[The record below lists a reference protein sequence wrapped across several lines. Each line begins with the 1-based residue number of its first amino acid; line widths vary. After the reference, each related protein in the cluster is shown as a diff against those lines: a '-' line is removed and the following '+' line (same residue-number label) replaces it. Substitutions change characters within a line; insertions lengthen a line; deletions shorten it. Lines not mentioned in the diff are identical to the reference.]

1 MSAGV
6 GPDAPLHLAFASVR
20 DGERPVGGG
29 VLVAE
34 RLVLTCAHVVNSALG
49 RGRYT
54 QDTPGRNDTV
64 PLRLPHVAAG
74 TDLAARVVREMW
86 VPPRARAAGR
96 DPVEPGQVPYHG
108 DLAVLE
114 LTAAPPEGAEP
125 APFLQHGY
133 AGETIA
139 LWASGNPL
147 PSVRAVP
154 RVSAPPWIALD
165 VLGGAQVTE
174 GFSGGPL
181 WDRDRQAVV
190 GLVAAVHRA
199 PGAAAPGAAV
209 PGAAAHGATARG
221 VAAPGPAAP
230 RPAAFGAAA
239 PGVQPATM
247 YAISV
252 PAIEAELPTLPPSAV
267 PTARRGV
274 QQLLTALERVLMGRA
289 AVLACEERLAARL
302 GRPSAGP
309 AADLERLVGL
319 AVGVRRGVPELL
331 DLVREYDPA
340 ALADPYDLHA
350 RPGRY
355 GAREERP
362 REDWERLRRAART
375 VRPGEYLT
383 TRQRRDLAGLL
394 AHCTRTDPR
403 TLLERV
409 LPHAPE
415 LPAVAGLA
423 DAVDALEGFGSTT
436 GGGGGAPVPP
446 LLQGVVRISIEER
459 AAGEAYPAD
468 DLDAWVE
475 RVAARSGVDEAAVS
489 QFRADVEAAAA
500 PVRVPA
506 PTAPAG
512 AAARASAAAPRVQV
526 ELLPTPTGRRFT
538 YQIWTFADRQA
549 HRLALVRDAEA
560 GSEQVVDDIRRVL
573 RTEVREDPETALVE
587 YFLPC
592 AWLHL
597 DVDAWESPDSD
608 EDGPFAPGI
617 TRRVVVRTTERSRES
632 FAGWKQRTA
641 ALPHA
646 KRIVLDHRHTD
657 RKVAR
662 AQLEV
667 HRDAGT
673 VIVCCAP
680 DHHGA
685 LLRQCVQAGVHTVLW
700 HRADHGERIVQDL
713 LALVDVA
720 DHTEVPEVVR
730 LERAKAM
737 AEPESTAHHGRR
749 LSLLYDAPD
758 HRPPQLAPDA
768 WVLTQP

>member
-1 MSAGV
+1 MITGV
-6 GPDAPLHLAFASVR
+6 GPDTPLQQSFASVR
-20 DGERPVGGG
+20 HGERAVGAG

-49 RGRYT
+49 RARFD
-54 QDTPGRNDTV
+54 QDTPGPADTV
-64 PLRLPHVAAG
+64 TLRLPHVAAG
-74 TDLAARVVREMW
+74 VDLTARVVREMW
-86 VPPRARAAGR
+86 RPPRAGAAGSGPV
-96 DPVEPGQVPYHG
+96 DPGRVPYHG

-114 LTAAPPEGAEP
+114 LTAPPPQGAEP
-125 APFLQHGY
+125 APFLQHTY

-147 PSVRAVP
+147 PTLRAVP
-154 RVSAPPWIALD
+154 RVSAPPWFALD

-181 WDRDRQAVV
+181 WDRARQAVV
-190 GLVAAVHRA
+190 GLVVAVHRA
-199 PGAAAPGAAV
+199 PETAACGSL
-209 PGAAAHGATARG
+209 
-221 VAAPGPAAP
+221 
-230 RPAAFGAAA
+230 
-239 PGVQPATM
+239 PATM
-247 YAISV
+247 YALSV
-252 PAIEAELPTLPPSAV
+252 PAVEAELPTLPPPSV

-274 QQLLTALERVLMGRA
+274 QQLLHALERVLTGRE
-289 AVLACEERLAARL
+289 AVLDCERRLAARL
-302 GRPSAGP
+302 GRPSVGP
-309 AADLERLVGL
+309 AADLDRLVGL
-319 AVGVRRGVPELL
+319 AVGVRRGIPELL
-331 DLVREYDPA
+331 DLAGEYVHPA
-340 ALADPYDLHA
+340 HADPYELRPLPGLHT
-350 RPGRY
+350 
-355 GAREERP
+355 AREDR
-362 REDWERLRRAART
+362 ERLRRAART

-383 TRQRRDLAGLL
+383 TRQRRDLSGLL

-403 TLLERV
+403 VLLETV

-415 LPAVAGLA
+415 LPAVTGLA
-423 DAVDALEGFGSTT
+423 DAMDALEGFGSTA
-436 GGGGGAPVPP
+436 GAPVPP
-446 LLQGVVRISIEER
+446 LLQGVVRISVAER
-459 AAGEAYPAD
+459 ATGACYPAE

-475 RVAARSGVDEAAVS
+475 RVAARSGVDAAAVH

-500 PVRVPA
+500 PARGNGGLGGAVHPVPVGAVRP
-506 PTAPAG
+506 
-512 AAARASAAAPRVQV
+512 AAPRVQV
-526 ELLPTPTGRRFT
+526 ELLPAPTGRRFT
-538 YQIWTFADRQA
+538 YQIWTLADGQA

-587 YFLPC
+587 YFLPA
-592 AWLHL
+592 AWLGL

-632 FAGWKQRTA
+632 YAGWKQRTA
-641 ALPHA
+641 ALPAA
-646 KRIVLDHRHTD
+646 KRLVLDHRHTD

-673 VIVCCAP
+673 VIVCCDP
-680 DHHGA
+680 HHHGM

-700 HRADHGERIVQDL
+700 HRAEHGERLVKDL
-713 LALVDVA
+713 LALVDGA
-720 DHTEVPEVVR
+720 NHTEVPEVVR

-737 AEPESTAHHGRR
+737 AEPESAAHPGRR

>member
-1 MSAGV
+1 MIAGA
-6 GPDAPLHLAFASVR
+6 GPDTPLQQSFASVR
-20 DGERPVGGG
+20 HGEQALGAG
-29 VLVAE
+29 VLVAD

-49 RGRYT
+49 RDRFA
-54 QDTPGRNDTV
+54 QDTPGPGDTV
-64 PLRLPHVAAG
+64 TLRLPHVAAG
-74 TDLAARVVREMW
+74 RDLTARVLRELW
-86 VPPRARAAGR
+86 VPPRAMAAGSA
-96 DPVEPGQVPYHG
+96 PVEPGRVPYHG

-114 LTAAPPEGAEP
+114 LTGAAPEGAEP
-125 APFLQHGY
+125 APFLQHSY
-133 AGETIA
+133 ANETIA

-147 PSVRAVP
+147 PTVRAVP

-181 WDRDRQAVV
+181 WDRERQAVV

-199 PGAAAPGAAV
+199 PEGAAPGS
-209 PGAAAHGATARG
+209 
-221 VAAPGPAAP
+221 
-230 RPAAFGAAA
+230 RPT
-239 PGVQPATM
+239 TM

-274 QQLLTALERVLMGRA
+274 QQLLTALERVLKGRE

-309 AADLERLVGL
+309 AADLERLVGM
-319 AVGVRRGVPELL
+319 AVNVRRGIPELL
-331 DLVREYDPA
+331 DLVREHEPPV
-340 ALADPYDLHA
+340 ADPYDPHA
-350 RPGRY
+350 RPGLY
-355 GAREERP
+355 GA

-383 TRQRRDLAGLL
+383 TRQRRDLSGLL

-403 TLLERV
+403 DLLARV

-415 LPAVAGLA
+415 LPAVTGLA
-423 DAVDALEGFGSTT
+423 DAMDALEGFSSTT
-436 GGGGGAPVPP
+436 GAPVPP
-446 LLQGVVRISIEER
+446 LLQGVVRIGVEER
-459 AAGEAYPAD
+459 AAGAYPAE

-489 QFRADVEAAAA
+489 QFRADVTAAAA
-500 PVRVPA
+500 PVRTPA
-506 PTAPAG
+506 LARPAG
-512 AAARASAAAPRVQV
+512 GTPATAPRVQV
-526 ELLPTPTGRRFT
+526 ELLPTPAGRRFT
-538 YQIWTFADRQA
+538 YQIWTFADRQQ

-587 YFLPC
+587 YFLPS
-592 AWLHL
+592 AWLGL
-597 DVDAWESPDSD
+597 DVDSWESPDSD

-632 FAGWKQRTA
+632 YAGWKQRTA

-646 KRIVLDHRHTD
+646 KRLVLDHRHTD

-680 DHHGA
+680 DHHGT

-700 HRADHGERIVQDL
+700 HRAEHGEHIAQDL
-713 LALVDVA
+713 LALVDGT
-720 DHTEVPEVVR
+720 DHAEVPEVVR

-737 AEPESTAHHGRR
+737 AEPESVTHHGRR

>member
-1 MSAGV
+1 MIPGA
-6 GPDAPLHLAFASVR
+6 GPDTPLQLSFVSVR
-20 DGERPVGGG
+20 HGAGAVGAG

-49 RGRYT
+49 RDRFT
-54 QDTPGRNDTV
+54 QDTPGHGDTV
-64 PLRLPHVAAG
+64 TLRLPHVAAAR
-74 TDLAARVVREMW
+74 DLSARVVREMW

-96 DPVEPGQVPYHG
+96 DPVEPGRVPYHG

-114 LTAAPPEGAEP
+114 LTDAPPEGAEP
-125 APFLQHGY
+125 APFLQHNY
-133 AGETIA
+133 AGEVIA

-147 PSVRAVP
+147 PTLRAVP

-181 WDRDRQAVV
+181 WDRERQAVV
-190 GLVAAVHRA
+190 GLVAAVHR
-199 PGAAAPGAAV
+199 PPETAAPGS
-209 PGAAAHGATARG
+209 
-221 VAAPGPAAP
+221 
-230 RPAAFGAAA
+230 
-239 PGVQPATM
+239 QPPTM

-252 PAIEAELPTLPPSAV
+252 PAIEAELPALPPSAV

-274 QQLLTALERVLMGRA
+274 QQLLTALERVLRGRE

-309 AADLERLVGL
+309 AADLDRLVGL
-319 AVGVRRGVPELL
+319 AASVRRGLPELL
-331 DLVREYDPA
+331 DLVRDYEPPA
-340 ALADPYDLHA
+340 AAAPYDLHP
-350 RPGRY
+350 RPSPY
-355 GAREERP
+355 GTRD
-362 REDWERLRRAART
+362 DWERLRRAART

-383 TRQRRDLAGLL
+383 TRQRRDLSGLL

-415 LPAVAGLA
+415 LPAVTGLA
-423 DAVDALEGFGSTT
+423 DAMDALEGFGAAT
-436 GGGGGAPVPP
+436 GAPVPP
-446 LLQGVVRISIEER
+446 LLQGVVRISVEER
-459 AAGEAYPAD
+459 AAGPYPAE

-500 PVRVPA
+500 PVRAAAPGRPA
-506 PTAPAG
+506 AAPA
-512 AAARASAAAPRVQV
+512 ALAPRVQV

-538 YQIWTFADRQA
+538 YQIWTFADGQS
-549 HRLALVRDAEA
+549 HRLALVRDTEA

-587 YFLPC
+587 YFLPS
-592 AWLHL
+592 AWLGL
-597 DVDAWESPDSD
+597 DVDSWESPDSD

-617 TRRVVVRTTERSRES
+617 TRRVVVRTAERSRES
-632 FAGWKQRTA
+632 YAGWKQRTA

-646 KRIVLDHRHTD
+646 KRLVLDDRHTD

-680 DHHGA
+680 NHHGT

-700 HRADHGERIVQDL
+700 HRAEHGEHIAQDL
-713 LALVDVA
+713 LALVEGA

-737 AEPESTAHHGRR
+737 AEPESAGHHGRR

>member
-1 MSAGV
+1 MSAGA
-6 GPDAPLHLAFASVR
+6 GPDTPLQLSFASVR
-20 DGERPVGGG
+20 HGDRAVGAG

-49 RGRYT
+49 RSRFT
-54 QDTPGRNDTV
+54 QDTPAPGDTV
-64 PLRLPHVAAG
+64 TLRLPHVAG
-74 TDLAARVVREMW
+74 RDLPARVVREMW
-86 VPPRARAAGR
+86 VPPRATGAGSR
-96 DPVEPGQVPYHG
+96 PVEPGQVPYHG

-114 LTAAPPEGAEP
+114 LTGAAPEGAEP
-125 APFLQHGY
+125 APFLQHSY
-133 AGETIA
+133 ANETIA

-147 PSVRAVP
+147 PTVRAVP

-181 WDRDRQAVV
+181 WDRERQAVV

-199 PGAAAPGAAV
+199 PETAAAGTP
-209 PGAAAHGATARG
+209 PT
-221 VAAPGPAAP
+221 
-230 RPAAFGAAA
+230 
-239 PGVQPATM
+239 TM

-274 QQLLTALERVLMGRA
+274 QQLLTALERVLKGRA
-289 AVLACEERLAARL
+289 AVLACEEQLAARL
-302 GRPSAGP
+302 GRTSAGP

-319 AVGVRRGVPELL
+319 AVSVRRGIPELL
-331 DLVREYDPA
+331 DLVRDHEPPA
-340 ALADPYDLHA
+340 AADPYDPHP
-350 RPGRY
+350 RPGLY
-355 GAREERP
+355 GA

-383 TRQRRDLAGLL
+383 TRQRRDLSGLL
-394 AHCTRTDPR
+394 AHCRRTDPR

-415 LPAVAGLA
+415 LPAVTGLA
-423 DAVDALEGFGSTT
+423 DAMDALEGFSSTA
-436 GGGGGAPVPP
+436 GAPVPP
-446 LLQGVVRISIEER
+446 LLQGVVRISAEER
-459 AAGEAYPAD
+459 TAGAYPAE
-468 DLDAWVE
+468 DLDAWIE

-489 QFRADVEAAAA
+489 QFRADVAAAA
-500 PVRVPA
+500 PVRTPA
-506 PTAPAG
+506 PGLPGTGIP
-512 AAARASAAAPRVQV
+512 AAAPRVQV

-538 YQIWTFADRQA
+538 YQIWTFADRQS

-587 YFLPC
+587 YFLPS
-592 AWLHL
+592 AWLGL
-597 DVDAWESPDSD
+597 DVDSWESPDSD

-646 KRIVLDHRHTD
+646 KHLVLDHRHTD
-657 RKVAR
+657 RMVAR

-673 VIVCCAP
+673 VIVCCEP
-680 DHHGA
+680 HHHGT

-700 HRADHGERIVQDL
+700 HRAEHGAHIAQDL
-713 LALVDVA
+713 LALVDGA
-720 DHTEVPEVVR
+720 NHSEVPEVVR

-737 AEPESTAHHGRR
+737 ADPGSATHHGRR

>member
-1 MSAGV
+1 MIAGA
-6 GPDAPLHLAFASVR
+6 GPDTPLQQSFVSLRH
-20 DGERPVGGG
+20 DGRAVGAG

-49 RGRYT
+49 RDRFA
-54 QDTPGRNDTV
+54 QDTPGGGDPVT
-64 PLRLPHVAAG
+64 LRLPHVAAG
-74 TDLAARVVREMW
+74 RDLTGRVVREMW
-86 VPPRARAAGR
+86 VPPRATATTSA
-96 DPVEPGQVPYHG
+96 PVRPGQVPYHG

-114 LTAAPPEGAEP
+114 LDGVPPAGAEP
-125 APFLQHGY
+125 APFLQHSY
-133 AGETIA
+133 ANETIA

-147 PSVRAVP
+147 PTVRAVP

-165 VLGGAQVTE
+165 VLGGAEVTE

-181 WDRDRQAVV
+181 WDRARQAVV
-190 GLVAAVHRA
+190 GLVAAVHHA
-199 PGAAAPGAAV
+199 PEPAAPGA
-209 PGAAAHGATARG
+209 PPT
-221 VAAPGPAAP
+221 
-230 RPAAFGAAA
+230 
-239 PGVQPATM
+239 TM

-252 PAIEAELPTLPPSAV
+252 PAIEAELPELPPSAV

-274 QQLLTALERVLMGRA
+274 QQLLTALERVLQGRE

-319 AVGVRRGVPELL
+319 AVGVRRGIPELL
-331 DLVREYDPA
+331 DLVRDYEPLPA
-340 ALADPYDLHA
+340 AGPYEPHP
-350 RPGRY
+350 RSGHH
-355 GAREERP
+355 GA

-383 TRQRRDLAGLL
+383 TRQRRDLSGLL

-423 DAVDALEGFGSTT
+423 DVMDALEGFSSLT
-436 GGGGGAPVPP
+436 GAPVPP
-446 LLQGVVRISIEER
+446 LLQGVVRISVEES
-459 AAGEAYPAD
+459 AAGAYPSE

-475 RVAARSGVDEAAVS
+475 RVGARSGVDEAAVS
-489 QFRADVEAAAA
+489 QFRADVVAAAA
-500 PVRVPA
+500 PVRTPA
-506 PTAPAG
+506 PGLPG
-512 AAARASAAAPRVQV
+512 AAAPAAPRVQV
-526 ELLPTPTGRRFT
+526 ELLPTATGRRFT
-538 YQIWTFADRQA
+538 YQIWTLTDCRT

-587 YFLPC
+587 YFLPS
-592 AWLHL
+592 AWLGL
-597 DVDAWESPDSD
+597 DVDSWESPDGD
-608 EDGPFAPGI
+608 EDGPFVPGI

-632 FAGWKQRTA
+632 YAGWKQRTA

-646 KRIVLDHRHTD
+646 KRLVLDERHTD
-657 RKVAR
+657 RMVAR

-673 VIVCCAP
+673 VIVCCPP
-680 DHHGA
+680 DHHGT

-700 HRADHGERIVQDL
+700 HRAEHGAQLAQDL
-713 LALVDVA
+713 LALVDGA

-737 AEPESTAHHGRR
+737 AEPESTTHHGRR

>member
-1 MSAGV
+1 MIAGA
-6 GPDAPLHLAFASVR
+6 GPDAPLQQSFASVR
-20 DGERPVGGG
+20 HGDHAIGAG

-49 RGRYT
+49 RDRFA
-54 QDTPGRNDTV
+54 QDTPGPGDTV
-64 PLRLPHVAAG
+64 TLRLPHVAAG
-74 TDLAARVVREMW
+74 RDLTARVLRELW
-86 VPPRARAAGR
+86 VPPRATAAGSA
-96 DPVEPGQVPYHG
+96 PVEPGRVPYHG

-114 LTAAPPEGAEP
+114 LTGAAPEGAEP
-125 APFLQHGY
+125 APFLQHSY
-133 AGETIA
+133 ANETIA

-147 PSVRAVP
+147 PTVRAVP

-181 WDRDRQAVV
+181 WDRARQAVV

-199 PGAAAPGAAV
+199 PEGAAPGT
-209 PGAAAHGATARG
+209 PPT
-221 VAAPGPAAP
+221 
-230 RPAAFGAAA
+230 
-239 PGVQPATM
+239 TM

-274 QQLLTALERVLMGRA
+274 QQLLTALERVLKGRE

-302 GRPSAGP
+302 GRSSAGP
-309 AADLERLVGL
+309 AADLDRLVGL
-319 AVGVRRGVPELL
+319 AVSVRRGIPELL
-331 DLVREYDPA
+331 DLVRDHEPPV
-340 ALADPYDLHA
+340 ADPYDPHA
-350 RPGRY
+350 RSGLY
-355 GAREERP
+355 GA

-383 TRQRRDLAGLL
+383 TRQRRDLSGLL

-423 DAVDALEGFGSTT
+423 DAMDALEGFSSTT
-436 GGGGGAPVPP
+436 GAPVPP
-446 LLQGVVRISIEER
+446 LLQGVVRISVEER
-459 AAGEAYPAD
+459 AAGAYPAE

-475 RVAARSGVDEAAVS
+475 RIAVRSGVDEAAVS
-489 QFRADVEAAAA
+489 QFRADVTAAAA
-500 PVRVPA
+500 PVRTPA
-506 PTAPAG
+506 TGRPATG
-512 AAARASAAAPRVQV
+512 GTPATAPRVQV

-538 YQIWTFADRQA
+538 YQIWTLADRQP

-587 YFLPC
+587 YFLPS
-592 AWLHL
+592 AWLGL
-597 DVDAWESPDSD
+597 DVDSWESPDSD

-632 FAGWKQRTA
+632 YAGWKQRTA

-646 KRIVLDHRHTD
+646 KRLVLDHRHTD

-680 DHHGA
+680 DHHGT

-700 HRADHGERIVQDL
+700 HRAEHGEHIAQDL
-713 LALVDVA
+713 LALVDGT

-730 LERAKAM
+730 LERARAM
-737 AEPESTAHHGRR
+737 AEPESVAHHGRR

>member
-1 MSAGV
+1 MITGA
-6 GPDAPLHLAFASVR
+6 GPDTPLQLSFASVR
-20 DGERPVGGG
+20 HGERAVGAG

-49 RGRYT
+49 RERFT
-54 QDTPGRNDTV
+54 QDTPGQADTV
-64 PLRLPHVAAG
+64 TLRLPHVAAG
-74 TDLAARVVREMW
+74 TDLTARVVREMW
-86 VPPRARAAGR
+86 VPPRARAVGR
-96 DPVEPGQVPYHG
+96 DPVEPGRVPYFG

-114 LTAAPPEGAEP
+114 LTAAAPDGAEP
-125 APFLQHGY
+125 APFLQHNY

-147 PSVRAVP
+147 PTLRAVP

-181 WDRDRQAVV
+181 WDRERQAVV

-199 PGAAAPGAAV
+199 PAGAAPGA
-209 PGAAAHGATARG
+209 
-221 VAAPGPAAP
+221 
-230 RPAAFGAAA
+230 
-239 PGVQPATM
+239 QPATM

-252 PAIEAELPTLPPSAV
+252 PAIESELPMLPPSAV

-274 QQLLTALERVLMGRA
+274 QQLLTALERVLKGRA

-319 AVGVRRGVPELL
+319 AVSVRRGIPELL
-331 DLVREYDPA
+331 DLVREYEPS
-340 ALADPYDLHA
+340 ALADPYAPHA
-350 RPGRY
+350 RAGHY
-355 GAREERP
+355 GA

-383 TRQRRDLAGLL
+383 TRQRRDLSGLL

-415 LPAVAGLA
+415 LPAVTGLA
-423 DAVDALEGFGSTT
+423 DAMDALEGFGSTT
-436 GGGGGAPVPP
+436 GAPVPP
-446 LLQGVVRISIEER
+446 LLQGVVRIGVEER
-459 AAGEAYPAD
+459 SAGEVYPAE

-475 RVAARSGVDEAAVS
+475 RVAGRSGVDGAAVS
-489 QFRADVEAAAA
+489 QFRADVETAAA
-500 PVRVPA
+500 PAHPA
-506 PTAPAG
+506 HHAFAPALPASG
-512 AAARASAAAPRVQV
+512 PRASAVAPRVQV

-538 YQIWTFADRQA
+538 YQIWTFADGQS
-549 HRLALVRDAEA
+549 HRLALVRDAEV

-587 YFLPC
+587 YFLPS
-592 AWLHL
+592 AWLGL
-597 DVDAWESPDSD
+597 DVDSWESPDSD

-632 FAGWKQRTA
+632 YAGWKQRTA

-673 VIVCCAP
+673 VIVCCEP
-680 DHHGA
+680 HHHGT

-700 HRADHGERIVQDL
+700 HRAEHGEHIAQDL
-713 LALVDVA
+713 LALVDGA

-737 AEPESTAHHGRR
+737 AEPESDTHHGRR

>member
-1 MSAGV
+1 MNPAA
-6 GPDAPLHLAFASVR
+6 GPDAPLQSAFASLR
-20 DGERPVGGG
+20 DGERPVGAG

-49 RGRYT
+49 RGRFE
-54 QDTPGRNDTV
+54 QSTPAGGDTV
-64 PLRLPHVAAG
+64 TLRLPHIAPAR
-74 TDLAARVVREMW
+74 DLTARVLRELW
-86 VPPRARAAGR
+86 VPPRAHAAGCV
-96 DPVEPGQVPYHG
+96 PVEPGRVPYHG

-114 LTAAPPEGAEP
+114 LTDAPPEGAEP
-125 APFLQHGY
+125 APFLQHSH
-133 AGETIA
+133 AGEVIA

-147 PSVRAVP
+147 PTVRAVP

-181 WDRDRQAVV
+181 WDRERQAVV

-199 PGAAAPGAAV
+199 PETAPPGA
-209 PGAAAHGATARG
+209 
-221 VAAPGPAAP
+221 
-230 RPAAFGAAA
+230 
-239 PGVQPATM
+239 QPTTM

-252 PAIEAELPTLPPSAV
+252 PAIEAELPALPPSAV

-274 QQLLTALERVLMGRA
+274 QQLLTALERVLKGRE
-289 AVLACEERLAARL
+289 AVLACEQRLAARL

-309 AADLERLVGL
+309 AADLDRLVGL
-319 AVGVRRGVPELL
+319 AVGVRRGLPELL
-331 DLVREYDPA
+331 DLVRDYEPTA
-340 ALADPYDLHA
+340 AAAPYDHPA
-350 RPGRY
+350 HY
-355 GAREERP
+355 GA

-394 AHCTRTDPR
+394 AHCTRTDPG

-415 LPAVAGLA
+415 LPAVTGLA
-423 DAVDALEGFGSTT
+423 DAVDALEGFGPATA
-436 GGGGGAPVPP
+436 APVPP
-446 LLQGVVRISIEER
+446 LLQGVVRIAVEER
-459 AAGEAYPAD
+459 AGGPYPAE
-468 DLDAWVE
+468 DLDAWAE

-489 QFRADVEAAAA
+489 QFRADIEAAAA
-500 PVRVPA
+500 PA
-506 PTAPAG
+506 PPPGAG
-512 AAARASAAAPRVQV
+512 PRAATAPRVQV

-538 YQIWTFADRQA
+538 YQIWTFADGHA
-549 HRLALVRDAEA
+549 HRLALVHDAEA

-587 YFLPC
+587 YFLPA
-592 AWLHL
+592 AWLGL

-608 EDGPFAPGI
+608 EDGPFAPGL

-632 FAGWKQRTA
+632 YAGWKQRTA

-646 KRIVLDHRHTD
+646 KRLVLDHRHTD

-662 AQLEV
+662 AQLEI

-680 DHHGA
+680 HHHGT

-700 HRADHGERIVQDL
+700 HRADHGEHLAQDL
-713 LALVDVA
+713 LALVDGT
-720 DHTEVPEVVR
+720 DHTEVPEAVR

-737 AEPESTAHHGRR
+737 AEPESAGHPGRK

>member
-1 MSAGV
+1 MIADA
-6 GPDAPLHLAFASVR
+6 GPDTPLHLSFASVR
-20 DGERPVGGG
+20 DGGQAVGAG

-49 RGRYT
+49 RGRFV
-54 QDTPGRNDTV
+54 QQTPGHDDTV
-64 PLRLPHVAAG
+64 TVRLPHVAAG
-74 TDLAARVVREMW
+74 RDLTARVVREMW
-86 VPPRARAAGR
+86 VPPRATARGG
-96 DPVEPGQVPYHG
+96 DPVVPGSLPYHG

-114 LTAAPPEGAEP
+114 LAADPPAGAAP
-125 APFLQHGY
+125 APFLLHHYGNDV
-133 AGETIA
+133 IA

-147 PSVRAVP
+147 PTVRAVP

-165 VLGGAQVTE
+165 VTGGAQVTE

-181 WDRDRQAVV
+181 WDRERQAVV

-199 PGAAAPGAAV
+199 PEPAAPGA
-209 PGAAAHGATARG
+209 P
-221 VAAPGPAAP
+221 
-230 RPAAFGAAA
+230 
-239 PGVQPATM
+239 PATM

-274 QQLLTALERVLMGRA
+274 QQLLVALERVLQGRQ

-319 AVGVRRGVPELL
+319 AVGVRRGIPELL
-331 DLVREYDPA
+331 DLVRDHVPYGGDPYGADRYDP
-340 ALADPYDLHA
+340 HA
-350 RPGRY
+350 RAGGY
-355 GAREERP
+355 AARD
-362 REDWERLRRAART
+362 DWERLRRAARA
-375 VRPGEYLT
+375 VRPGEFLT
-383 TRQRRDLAGLL
+383 TRQRRDLSGLL
-394 AHCTRTDPR
+394 AYCTRTDPR
-403 TLLERV
+403 ALLEGV

-415 LPAVAGLA
+415 LPAVTGLA
-423 DAVDALEGFGSTT
+423 DAVDALEGFGSTA
-436 GGGGGAPVPP
+436 GAPVPP
-446 LLQGVVRISIEER
+446 LLQGVVRISADER
-459 AAGEAYPAD
+459 SAGAFYPAE

-475 RVAARSGVDEAAVS
+475 RVAARCGVDDAAVS
-489 QFRADVEAAAA
+489 QFRADLAAAA
-500 PVRVPA
+500 PTTPPGGA
-506 PTAPAG
+506 TARINGTDEP
-512 AAARASAAAPRVQV
+512 AAAPRVQV
-526 ELLPTPTGRRFT
+526 ELLPTATGRRFT
-538 YQIWTFADRQA
+538 YQIWAWADRQS

-587 YFLPC
+587 YFLPS
-592 AWLHL
+592 AWLGL
-597 DVDAWESPDSD
+597 EVDSWESCDSD

-632 FAGWKQRTA
+632 YAGWKQRTA

-646 KRIVLDHRHTD
+646 KRLVLDHRHTD

-673 VIVCCAP
+673 VILCCEP
-680 DHHGA
+680 HHHGT

-700 HRADHGERIVQDL
+700 HRAEHGAQIARDL
-713 LALVDVA
+713 LAIVEGT
-720 DHTEVPEVVR
+720 DHTQVPEAVR

-737 AEPESTAHHGRR
+737 AEPESASHHGRR

>member
-1 MSAGV
+1 MSAGA
-6 GPDAPLHLAFASVR
+6 GPDTPLQQSFASLR
-20 DGERPVGGG
+20 SGDRAVGAG

-49 RGRYT
+49 RDRFA
-54 QDTPGRNDTV
+54 QDTPGAGDPVT
-64 PLRLPHVAAG
+64 LRLPHVAAG
-74 TDLAARVVREMW
+74 RDLTGRVVREMW
-86 VPPRARAAGR
+86 VPPRATAATSA
-96 DPVEPGQVPYHG
+96 PVRPGQVPYHG

-114 LTAAPPEGAEP
+114 LADAPPAGAEP
-125 APFLQHGY
+125 APFLQHSY
-133 AGETIA
+133 ANETIA

-147 PSVRAVP
+147 PTVRAVP

-165 VLGGAQVTE
+165 VLGGAEVTE

-181 WDRDRQAVV
+181 WDRARQAVV
-190 GLVAAVHRA
+190 GLVAAVHHA
-199 PGAAAPGAAV
+199 PEPAAPGAL
-209 PGAAAHGATARG
+209 PT
-221 VAAPGPAAP
+221 
-230 RPAAFGAAA
+230 
-239 PGVQPATM
+239 TM

-252 PAIEAELPTLPPSAV
+252 PAIEAELPALPPSAV

-274 QQLLTALERVLMGRA
+274 QQLLTALERVLQGRE

-319 AVGVRRGVPELL
+319 AVGVRRGIPELL
-331 DLVREYDPA
+331 DLVRDYEPPHA
-340 ALADPYDLHA
+340 AGPYGPPPWSGHH
-350 RPGRY
+350 G
-355 GAREERP
+355 G

-383 TRQRRDLAGLL
+383 TRQRRDLSGLL

-423 DAVDALEGFGSTT
+423 DAMDTLEGFSSLT
-436 GGGGGAPVPP
+436 GAPVPP
-446 LLQGVVRISIEER
+446 LLQGVVRVSVEES
-459 AAGEAYPAD
+459 AAGTYPSE

-475 RVAARSGVDEAAVS
+475 RVGARSGVDEAAVS
-489 QFRADVEAAAA
+489 QFRADVVAAAA
-500 PVRVPA
+500 PVRTPA
-506 PTAPAG
+506 PGLPGTGTPP
-512 AAARASAAAPRVQV
+512 AAPRVQV
-526 ELLPTPTGRRFT
+526 ELLPTATGRRFT
-538 YQIWTFADRQA
+538 YQIWTLADRRT

-587 YFLPC
+587 YFLPA
-592 AWLHL
+592 AWLGL
-597 DVDAWESPDSD
+597 DVDSWESPDGD
-608 EDGPFAPGI
+608 EDGPFVPGI

-632 FAGWKQRTA
+632 YAGWKQRTA

-646 KRIVLDHRHTD
+646 KRLVLDERHTD
-657 RKVAR
+657 RMVAR

-673 VIVCCAP
+673 VIVCCP
-680 DHHGA
+680 PHHHGT

-700 HRADHGERIVQDL
+700 HRAEHGAQLAQDL
-713 LALVDVA
+713 LALVDGA

-737 AEPESTAHHGRR
+737 AEPESATHHGRR

>member
-1 MSAGV
+1 M
-6 GPDAPLHLAFASVR
+6 GPDTPLQLSFASVR
-20 DGERPVGGG
+20 HGDQAVGAG

-49 RGRYT
+49 RERFT
-54 QDTPGRNDTV
+54 QDLPGRSETV
-64 PLRLPHVAAG
+64 TLRLPHVAAG
-74 TDLAARVVREMW
+74 TDLTARVVPEMW
-86 VPPRARAAGR
+86 VPPRARAAGN
-96 DPVEPGQVPYHG
+96 DPVRPGRLPYHG

-114 LTAAPPEGAEP
+114 LAAAPPQGAEP
-125 APFLQHGY
+125 APFLQHNY

-147 PSVRAVP
+147 PTLRAVP

-181 WDRDRQAVV
+181 WDRERQAVV

-199 PGAAAPGAAV
+199 PESAAPGT
-209 PGAAAHGATARG
+209 PS
-221 VAAPGPAAP
+221 
-230 RPAAFGAAA
+230 
-239 PGVQPATM
+239 ATM

-252 PAIEAELPTLPPSAV
+252 PAIEAELPALPPSAV

-274 QQLLTALERVLMGRA
+274 QQLLTALERVLKGRE
-289 AVLACEERLAARL
+289 AVLACEQRLAARL

-319 AVGVRRGVPELL
+319 AVGVRRGIPELL
-331 DLVREYDPA
+331 DLVRDYEPPAHAAPYDP
-340 ALADPYDLHA
+340 HA
-350 RPGRY
+350 RPGHY
-355 GAREERP
+355 GA
-362 REDWERLRRAART
+362 REDWERLRRAAHT

-383 TRQRRDLAGLL
+383 TRQRRDLSGLL

-403 TLLERV
+403 ALLERV

-423 DAVDALEGFGSTT
+423 DTMDALEGFSSTT
-436 GGGGGAPVPP
+436 GAPVPP
-446 LLQGVVRISIEER
+446 LLQAVVRIGVEER
-459 AAGEAYPAD
+459 AAGEVYPAE

-489 QFRADVEAAAA
+489 QFRADVEATRSPVRTPGAA
-500 PVRVPA
+500 PA
-506 PTAPAG
+506 TSG
-512 AAARASAAAPRVQV
+512 ARPSAAPPRVQV
-526 ELLPTPTGRRFT
+526 ELLPTATGRRFT
-538 YQIWTFADRQA
+538 YQIWTFADGQA

-587 YFLPC
+587 YFLPS
-592 AWLHL
+592 AWLGL
-597 DVDAWESPDSD
+597 DVDSWESPDSD

-632 FAGWKQRTA
+632 YAGWKQRTA

-646 KRIVLDHRHTD
+646 KRLVLDHRHTD

-667 HRDAGT
+667 HGDAGT
-673 VIVCCAP
+673 VIVCCEP
-680 DHHGA
+680 HHHGT

-700 HRADHGERIVQDL
+700 HRAEHGEHIAQDL
-713 LALVDVA
+713 LALVDGT
-720 DHTEVPEVVR
+720 DHTEVPEAVR
-730 LERAKAM
+730 LERAKAV
-737 AEPESTAHHGRR
+737 AEPESATHHGRR

-768 WVLTQP
+768 WVLAQP

>member
-1 MSAGV
+1 MIAGA
-6 GPDAPLHLAFASVR
+6 GPDTPLQQSFASVR
-20 DGERPVGGG
+20 HGEQALGAG
-29 VLVAE
+29 VLVAD

-49 RGRYT
+49 RDRFAQG
-54 QDTPGRNDTV
+54 TPGPGDTV
-64 PLRLPHVAAG
+64 TLRLPHVAAG
-74 TDLAARVVREMW
+74 RDLTARVLRELW
-86 VPPRARAAGR
+86 VPPRATAAGSA
-96 DPVEPGQVPYHG
+96 PVEPGRVPYHG

-114 LTAAPPEGAEP
+114 LTGAAPEGAEP
-125 APFLQHGY
+125 APFLQHSY
-133 AGETIA
+133 ANETIA

-147 PSVRAVP
+147 PTVRAVP

-181 WDRDRQAVV
+181 WDRERQAVV

-199 PGAAAPGAAV
+199 PEGAAPGS
-209 PGAAAHGATARG
+209 
-221 VAAPGPAAP
+221 
-230 RPAAFGAAA
+230 RPT
-239 PGVQPATM
+239 TM

-274 QQLLTALERVLMGRA
+274 QQLLTALERVLKGRE

-309 AADLERLVGL
+309 AADLERLVGM
-319 AVGVRRGVPELL
+319 AVNVRRGIPELL
-331 DLVREYDPA
+331 DLVREHEPPV
-340 ALADPYDLHA
+340 ADPYDPHA
-350 RPGRY
+350 RPGLY
-355 GAREERP
+355 GA

-383 TRQRRDLAGLL
+383 TRQRRDLSGLL

-403 TLLERV
+403 DLLARV

-415 LPAVAGLA
+415 LPAVTGLA
-423 DAVDALEGFGSTT
+423 DAMDALEGFSSTT
-436 GGGGGAPVPP
+436 GAPVPP
-446 LLQGVVRISIEER
+446 LLQGVVRIGVEER
-459 AAGEAYPAD
+459 AAGAYPAE

-489 QFRADVEAAAA
+489 QFRADVTAAAA
-500 PVRVPA
+500 PVRTPA
-506 PTAPAG
+506 LARPAG
-512 AAARASAAAPRVQV
+512 GTPATAPRVQV
-526 ELLPTPTGRRFT
+526 ELLPTPAGRRFT
-538 YQIWTFADRQA
+538 YQIWTFADRQQ

-587 YFLPC
+587 YFLPS
-592 AWLHL
+592 AWLGL
-597 DVDAWESPDSD
+597 DVDSWESPDSD

-632 FAGWKQRTA
+632 YAGWKQRTA

-646 KRIVLDHRHTD
+646 KRLVLDHRHTD

-680 DHHGA
+680 DHHGT

-700 HRADHGERIVQDL
+700 HRAEHGEHIAQDL
-713 LALVDVA
+713 LALVDGT
-720 DHTEVPEVVR
+720 DHAEVPEVVR

-737 AEPESTAHHGRR
+737 AEPESVTHHGRR

>member
-1 MSAGV
+1 MIAGA
-6 GPDAPLHLAFASVR
+6 GPDTPLHMAFASVR
-20 DGERPVGGG
+20 DGERAVGGG

-34 RLVLTCAHVVNSALG
+34 RYVLTCAHVVNSALG
-49 RGRYT
+49 RDRFA
-54 QDTPGRNDTV
+54 QDTPDRGDTV
-64 PLRLPHVAAG
+64 TLRLPHVAAG
-74 TDLAARVVREMW
+74 TDLMARVVREMW

-96 DPVEPGQVPYHG
+96 DPVEPGRVPYHG

-114 LTAAPPEGAEP
+114 LAAAPPEGAEP
-125 APFLQHGY
+125 APFLQHNY

-139 LWASGNPL
+139 LWASGHPL
-147 PSVRAVP
+147 PTVRAVP

-181 WDRDRQAVV
+181 WDRERQAVV

-199 PGAAAPGAAV
+199 PGAAAPG
-209 PGAAAHGATARG
+209 G
-221 VAAPGPAAP
+221 
-230 RPAAFGAAA
+230 
-239 PGVQPATM
+239 QPATM

-274 QQLLTALERVLMGRA
+274 QQLLTALERVLKGRE

-302 GRPSAGP
+302 GRTSAGP

-319 AVGVRRGVPELL
+319 AVSVRRGIPELL
-331 DLVREYDPA
+331 DLVRDYEPPA
-340 ALADPYDLHA
+340 HADPYDLHA
-350 RPGRY
+350 RPGPY
-355 GAREERP
+355 GA

-383 TRQRRDLAGLL
+383 TRQRRDLSGLL
-394 AHCTRTDPR
+394 AHCGRTDPR
-403 TLLERV
+403 TLLGCV

-415 LPAVAGLA
+415 LPAVTGLA
-423 DAVDALEGFGSTT
+423 DAMDALEGFSSTT
-436 GGGGGAPVPP
+436 GAPVPP
-446 LLQGVVRISIEER
+446 LLQGVVRISVAER
-459 AAGEAYPAD
+459 AAGEVYPAD

-489 QFRADVEAAAA
+489 QFRADVAAAAA
-500 PVRVPA
+500 PVLIPA
-506 PTAPAG
+506 PAAPAG
-512 AAARASAAAPRVQV
+512 GARPFVVAPRVQV

-538 YQIWTFADRQA
+538 YQIWTFADGQS

-587 YFLPC
+587 YFLPS
-592 AWLHL
+592 AWLGL
-597 DVDAWESPDSD
+597 DVDSWESPDSD

-632 FAGWKQRTA
+632 YAGWKQRTA

-673 VIVCCAP
+673 VIVCCEP
-680 DHHGA
+680 HHHGT

-700 HRADHGERIVQDL
+700 HRAEHGERIVQDL

-720 DHTEVPEVVR
+720 DHAEVPEVVR
-730 LERAKAM
+730 LERAKAV
-737 AEPESTAHHGRR
+737 AEPDSSAHHGSR

>member
-1 MSAGV
+1 MIPGA
-6 GPDAPLHLAFASVR
+6 GPDTPLQLSFASVR
-20 DGERPVGGG
+20 DGERPVGAG

-49 RGRYT
+49 RGRFD
-54 QDTPGRNDTV
+54 QDTPGHGDTV
-64 PLRLPHVAAG
+64 TLRLPHVAPAR
-74 TDLAARVVREMW
+74 DLTARVVREMW
-86 VPPRARAAGR
+86 VPPRAGAAGR
-96 DPVEPGQVPYHG
+96 DPVEPGRVPYHG

-114 LTAAPPEGAEP
+114 LTDAPPEGAEP
-125 APFLQHGY
+125 APFLQHNY
-133 AGETIA
+133 AGEVIA

-147 PSVRAVP
+147 PTLRAVP

-181 WDRDRQAVV
+181 WDRERQAVV
-190 GLVAAVHRA
+190 GLVVAVHRP
-199 PGAAAPGAAV
+199 PGTAAAGA
-209 PGAAAHGATARG
+209 
-221 VAAPGPAAP
+221 
-230 RPAAFGAAA
+230 
-239 PGVQPATM
+239 QPPTM
-247 YAISV
+247 YALSV
-252 PAIEAELPTLPPSAV
+252 PAIEAELPALPPSAV

-274 QQLLTALERVLMGRA
+274 QQLLTALERVLRGRE

-302 GRPSAGP
+302 GRASAGP
-309 AADLERLVGL
+309 AADLDRLVGL
-319 AVGVRRGVPELL
+319 AVSVRRGLPELL
-331 DLVREYDPA
+331 DLVRDYEPPA
-340 ALADPYDLHA
+340 AALYD
-350 RPGRY
+350 RPAPY
-355 GAREERP
+355 GA
-362 REDWERLRRAART
+362 REDWERLRRASRT

-383 TRQRRDLAGLL
+383 TRQRRDLSGLL

-415 LPAVAGLA
+415 LPAVTGLA
-423 DAVDALEGFGSTT
+423 DAMDALEGFGSAA
-436 GGGGGAPVPP
+436 GAPVPP
-446 LLQGVVRISIEER
+446 LLQGVVRISVEER
-459 AAGEAYPAD
+459 AAGPYPAE

-475 RVAARSGVDEAAVS
+475 RVAARSGVDESAVS
-489 QFRADVEAAAA
+489 QFRADVAAAAA
-500 PVRVPA
+500 PVRTALPGPLA
-506 PTAPAG
+506 AAAPA
-512 AAARASAAAPRVQV
+512 ALAPRVQV

-538 YQIWTFADRQA
+538 YQIWTFADGQS
-549 HRLALVRDAEA
+549 HRLALVRDTET

-587 YFLPC
+587 YFLPS
-592 AWLHL
+592 AWLGL
-597 DVDAWESPDSD
+597 DVDSWESPDSD

-632 FAGWKQRTA
+632 YAGWKQRTA

-646 KRIVLDHRHTD
+646 KRLVLDHRHTD

-680 DHHGA
+680 HHQGA

-700 HRADHGERIVQDL
+700 HRAEHGEHIAQDL
-713 LALVDVA
+713 LALVDGT

-737 AEPESTAHHGRR
+737 AEPESAGHHGRR

>member
-1 MSAGV
+1 MIAGA
-6 GPDAPLHLAFASVR
+6 GPDTPLQLSFASVR
-20 DGERPVGGG
+20 DGERAVGAG

-34 RLVLTCAHVVNSALG
+34 RLILTCAHVVNSALG
-49 RGRYT
+49 RARFS
-54 QDTPGRNDTV
+54 QDTPGPGETV
-64 PLRLPHVAAG
+64 TVRLPHVASG
-74 TDLAARVVREMW
+74 VDLTARVVREMW
-86 VPPRARAAGR
+86 TPPRATATGPGPADPGR
-96 DPVEPGQVPYHG
+96 VPYHG

-114 LTAAPPEGAEP
+114 LTDAPPPGAEP
-125 APFLQHGY
+125 APFLQHHY

-147 PSVRAVP
+147 PTVRAVP

-165 VLGGAQVTE
+165 VLGGTQVTE

-181 WDRDRQAVV
+181 WDRERQAVV
-190 GLVAAVHRA
+190 GLVVAVHRA
-199 PGAAAPGAAV
+199 PEGAGD
-209 PGAAAHGATARG
+209 
-221 VAAPGPAAP
+221 
-230 RPAAFGAAA
+230 
-239 PGVQPATM
+239 QPATM

-274 QQLLTALERVLMGRA
+274 QQLLTALERVVKGRE
-289 AVLACEERLAARL
+289 AVDCERRLAARL
-302 GRPSAGP
+302 GRASAGP

-319 AVGVRRGVPELL
+319 AVSVRRGLPELL
-331 DLVREYDPA
+331 DVVRDQEP
-340 ALADPYDLHA
+340 LGPPDPYDLPH
-350 RPGRY
+350 RTGPY
-355 GAREERP
+355 GT

-403 TLLERV
+403 ALLARV

-415 LPAVAGLA
+415 LPAVTGLA

-436 GGGGGAPVPP
+436 GAPVPP
-446 LLQGVVRISIEER
+446 LLQGVVRISVEER
-459 AAGEAYPAD
+459 AAGPYPAD

-475 RVAARSGVDEAAVS
+475 RVAARSGVDEAAIS
-489 QFRADVEAAAA
+489 QFRADVTAAAA
-500 PVRVPA
+500 PAPVAAPGPAATAVRGPA
-506 PTAPAG
+506 L
-512 AAARASAAAPRVQV
+512 APRVQV
-526 ELLPTPTGRRFT
+526 ELLPAPTGRRFT
-538 YQIWTFADRQA
+538 YQIWTFADGLP
-549 HRLALVRDAEA
+549 HRLALVRDTEA

-587 YFLPC
+587 YFLPS
-592 AWLHL
+592 AWLGL

-632 FAGWKQRTA
+632 YAGWKQRTA

-646 KRIVLDHRHTD
+646 KRLVLDHRHTD

-673 VIVCCAP
+673 VIVCCP
-680 DHHGA
+680 PNHHGT

-700 HRADHGERIVQDL
+700 HRADHGEHLAQDL
-713 LALVDVA
+713 LALVDGA

-737 AEPESTAHHGRR
+737 AEPESSTHHGRK

>member
-1 MSAGV
+1 MIAGV
-6 GPDAPLHLAFASVR
+6 GPDTPLQLSFASVR
-20 DGERPVGGG
+20 HGERAVGAG

-49 RGRYT
+49 RGRFG
-54 QDTPGRNDTV
+54 QDTPAPGDLVT
-64 PLRLPHVAAG
+64 LRLPHVAPAR
-74 TDLAARVVREMW
+74 DLSARVVREMW
-86 VPPRARAAGR
+86 VPPRAGAAGR
-96 DPVEPGQVPYHG
+96 EPVEPGRLPYHG

-114 LTAAPPEGAEP
+114 LTDAPPEGAEP
-125 APFLQHGY
+125 APFLQHNY
-133 AGETIA
+133 AGEVIA

-147 PSVRAVP
+147 PTVRAVP

-181 WDRDRQAVV
+181 WDRERQAVV

-199 PGAAAPGAAV
+199 PETAAPGD
-209 PGAAAHGATARG
+209 
-221 VAAPGPAAP
+221 
-230 RPAAFGAAA
+230 RPT
-239 PGVQPATM
+239 TM

-252 PAIEAELPTLPPSAV
+252 PAIEAELPALPPSAV

-274 QQLLTALERVLMGRA
+274 QQLLTALERVLKGRE

-309 AADLERLVGL
+309 AADLDRLVGL
-319 AVGVRRGVPELL
+319 AVSVRRGLPELL
-331 DLVREYDPA
+331 DLVRDHE
-340 ALADPYDLHA
+340 PY
-350 RPGRY
+350 GV
-355 GAREERP
+355 

-394 AHCTRTDPR
+394 AHCSRTDPR

-415 LPAVAGLA
+415 LPAVTGLA
-423 DAVDALEGFGSTT
+423 DAMDALEGFGSTA
-436 GGGGGAPVPP
+436 GAPVPP
-446 LLQGVVRISIEER
+446 LLQGVVRIAVEER
-459 AAGEAYPAD
+459 AAGPYPAE
-468 DLDAWVE
+468 DLDAWAE

-500 PVRVPA
+500 P
-506 PTAPAG
+506 APAG
-512 AAARASAAAPRVQV
+512 PAATGTRAHAPVAPRVQV
-526 ELLPTPTGRRFT
+526 ELLPTATGRRFT
-538 YQIWTFADRQA
+538 YQIWTFADGQP
-549 HRLALVRDAEA
+549 HRLALVHDAEA

-587 YFLPC
+587 YFLPS
-592 AWLHL
+592 AWLGL
-597 DVDAWESPDSD
+597 DVDSWESPDSD

-632 FAGWKQRTA
+632 YAGWKQRTA

-646 KRIVLDHRHTD
+646 KHLVLDHRHTD

-667 HRDAGT
+667 HGDAGT

-680 DHHGA
+680 HHHGT

-700 HRADHGERIVQDL
+700 HRAEHGEHIAQDL
-713 LALVDVA
+713 LALVDGT
-720 DHTEVPEVVR
+720 DHAEVPEAVR

-737 AEPESTAHHGRR
+737 AEPESAGHHGRR

>member
-1 MSAGV
+1 MIPGA
-6 GPDAPLHLAFASVR
+6 GPDTPLQLSFASVR
-20 DGERPVGGG
+20 HGEQAVGAG

-49 RGRYT
+49 RERFA
-54 QDTPGRNDTV
+54 QDTPGHGDTV
-64 PLRLPHVAAG
+64 TLRLPHVAPAR
-74 TDLAARVVREMW
+74 DLTARVLREMW
-86 VPPRARAAGR
+86 VPPRAKAAGR
-96 DPVEPGQVPYHG
+96 DPVEPGRVPYHG

-114 LTAAPPEGAEP
+114 LTDAPPGGAEP
-125 APFLQHGY
+125 APFLQHNY
-133 AGETIA
+133 AGEVVA

-147 PSVRAVP
+147 PTLRAVP

-181 WDRDRQAVV
+181 WDRERQAVV

-199 PGAAAPGAAV
+199 AGPPAPGS
-209 PGAAAHGATARG
+209 P
-221 VAAPGPAAP
+221 
-230 RPAAFGAAA
+230 
-239 PGVQPATM
+239 PATM

-252 PAIEAELPTLPPSAV
+252 PAIEAELPALPPSSV

-274 QQLLTALERVLMGRA
+274 QQLLTALERVLPGRE

-302 GRPSAGP
+302 GRASAGP
-309 AADLERLVGL
+309 AADLDRLVGL
-319 AVGVRRGVPELL
+319 AVSVRRGLPELL
-331 DLVREYDPA
+331 DLVRDHQPPRAASYDRSGHHTA
-340 ALADPYDLHA
+340 
-350 RPGRY
+350 
-355 GAREERP
+355 

-383 TRQRRDLAGLL
+383 TRQRRDLSGLL

-415 LPAVAGLA
+415 LPAVTGLA
-423 DAVDALEGFGSTT
+423 DAMDALEGFGSAT
-436 GGGGGAPVPP
+436 GGPVPP
-446 LLQGVVRISIEER
+446 LLQGVVRISVEEL
-459 AAGEAYPAD
+459 AAGPYPAE

-475 RVAARSGVDEAAVS
+475 RVAARSGVDEDAVS
-489 QFRADVEAAAA
+489 QFRADAEAAAVVRAPAPGPFPGPSAAVLAA
-500 PVRVPA
+500 PV
-506 PTAPAG
+506 
-512 AAARASAAAPRVQV
+512 ARAPRVQV
-526 ELLPTPTGRRFT
+526 ELLPAPNGRRFT
-538 YQIWTFADRQA
+538 YQIWTFADDLS
-549 HRLALVRDAEA
+549 HRLSLVRDAES

-587 YFLPC
+587 YFLPS
-592 AWLHL
+592 AWLGL
-597 DVDAWESPDSD
+597 DVDSWESPDSD

-632 FAGWKQRTA
+632 YAGWKQRTA
-641 ALPHA
+641 ALASA
-646 KRIVLDHRHTD
+646 KHLVLDHRHTD
-657 RKVAR
+657 RMVAR

-673 VIVCCAP
+673 VIVCCEP
-680 DHHGA
+680 RHHGT

-700 HRADHGERIVQDL
+700 HRAEHGARIAQDL
-713 LALVDVA
+713 LALVDGT
-720 DHTEVPEVVR
+720 DHAEVPEAVR

-737 AEPESTAHHGRR
+737 AEPDSTTHHGRR

>member
-1 MSAGV
+1 MIAGA
-6 GPDAPLHLAFASVR
+6 GPDTPLQLSFASVR
-20 DGERPVGGG
+20 DGERAVGAG

-34 RLVLTCAHVVNSALG
+34 RLILTCAHVVNSALG
-49 RGRYT
+49 RARFS
-54 QDTPGRNDTV
+54 QDIPGPGETV
-64 PLRLPHVAAG
+64 TVRLPHVAAG
-74 TDLAARVVREMW
+74 VDLTARVVRTMW
-86 VPPRARAAGR
+86 TPPRATATGPGPA
-96 DPVEPGQVPYHG
+96 EPGRVPYHG

-114 LTAAPPEGAEP
+114 LTDAPPPGAEP
-125 APFLQHGY
+125 APFLQHNY

-147 PSVRAVP
+147 PTVRAVP

-165 VLGGAQVTE
+165 VLGGTQVTE

-181 WDRDRQAVV
+181 WDRERQAVV
-190 GLVAAVHRA
+190 GLVVAVHRA
-199 PGAAAPGAAV
+199 PEGAGD
-209 PGAAAHGATARG
+209 R
-221 VAAPGPAAP
+221 
-230 RPAAFGAAA
+230 
-239 PGVQPATM
+239 PATM

-252 PAIEAELPTLPPSAV
+252 PAIEAELPSLPPSAV

-274 QQLLTALERVLMGRA
+274 QQLLSALERVLKGRE
-289 AVLACEERLAARL
+289 AVPDCERRLAARL
-302 GRPSAGP
+302 GRTSAGP

-319 AVGVRRGVPELL
+319 AVSVRRGLPELL
-331 DLVREYDPA
+331 DVVRDQEPPV
-340 ALADPYDLHA
+340 LPDPYDPHH
-350 RPGRY
+350 RPGPY
-355 GAREERP
+355 GA

-403 TLLERV
+403 TLLAQV

-415 LPAVAGLA
+415 LPAVTGLA
-423 DAVDALEGFGSTT
+423 DAIDALEGFGPTT
-436 GGGGGAPVPP
+436 GAPVPP
-446 LLQGVVRISIEER
+446 LLQGVVRISVEER
-459 AAGEAYPAD
+459 AAGPYPAD

-475 RVAARSGVDEAAVS
+475 RVAARSGVDEAAIS
-489 QFRADVEAAAA
+489 QFRADVTVAA
-500 PVRVPA
+500 PAPVAGPGPA
-506 PTAPAG
+506 AT
-512 AAARASAAAPRVQV
+512 AARGPALAPRVQV
-526 ELLPTPTGRRFT
+526 ELLPAPTGRRFT
-538 YQIWTFADRQA
+538 YQIWTFADGRP
-549 HRLALVRDAEA
+549 HRLALVRDTEA

-592 AWLHL
+592 AWLGL

-632 FAGWKQRTA
+632 YAGWKQRTA

-646 KRIVLDHRHTD
+646 KRLVLDHRHTD

-673 VIVCCAP
+673 VIVCCP
-680 DHHGA
+680 PHHHGT

-700 HRADHGERIVQDL
+700 HRADHGEHLAQDL
-713 LALVDVA
+713 LALVDSA

-737 AEPESTAHHGRR
+737 AEPESSTHPGRK

>member
-1 MSAGV
+1 MIAGA

-29 VLVAE
+29 VLVTD
-34 RLVLTCAHVVNSALG
+34 RYVLTCAHVVNSALG
-49 RGRYT
+49 RGRYD

-64 PLRLPHVAAG
+64 TLRLPHVAAG

-147 PSVRAVP
+147 PTVRAVP

-199 PGAAAPGAAV
+199 PGVAAHGSAAPGLAGPRPAT
-209 PGAAAHGATARG
+209 PG
-221 VAAPGPAAP
+221 
-230 RPAAFGAAA
+230 PAAFGAAA
-239 PGVQPATM
+239 PGGQPATM

-274 QQLLTALERVLMGRA
+274 QQLLTALERVLKGRA

-319 AVGVRRGVPELL
+319 AVGVRRGIPELL
-331 DLVREYDPA
+331 DLVREYEPTT
-340 ALADPYDLHA
+340 LADPYDLHA

-355 GAREERP
+355 GAREDWTR
-362 REDWERLRRAART
+362 DGWERLRRAART

-383 TRQRRDLAGLL
+383 MSQRRDLAGLL
-394 AHCTRTDPR
+394 AHCTRTDAR

-423 DAVDALEGFGSTT
+423 DAVDALEGFGATT
-436 GGGGGAPVPP
+436 GDAAPVPP

-489 QFRADVEAAAA
+489 QFRADAEAAAA
-500 PVRVPA
+500 PVRTPA
-506 PTAPAG
+506 SAAPAG
-512 AAARASAAAPRVQV
+512 AARTSAVAPRVQV

-538 YQIWTFADRQA
+538 YQIWTFADDQA
-549 HRLALVRDAEA
+549 HRLALVRDTEA

-592 AWLHL
+592 AWLGL

-632 FAGWKQRTA
+632 YAGWKQRTA

-667 HRDAGT
+667 HRDAST

-700 HRADHGERIVQDL
+700 HRADHGEQLVQDL

>member
-1 MSAGV
+1 MITDA
-6 GPDAPLHLAFASVR
+6 GPDSPLQLSFASVR
-20 DGERPVGGG
+20 HGGQPVGAG
-29 VLVAE
+29 VLVSE

-49 RGRYT
+49 RGRFA
-54 QDTPGRNDTV
+54 QETPGYGDPVTV
-64 PLRLPHVAAG
+64 RLPHVAAG
-74 TDLAARVVREMW
+74 RDLTAHVVREMW
-86 VPPRARAAGR
+86 VPPRAKAVGS
-96 DPVEPGQVPYHG
+96 DPVVPGSLPYHG

-114 LTAAPPEGAEP
+114 LAADPPAGAAP
-125 APFLQHGY
+125 APFLLHNYGN
-133 AGETIA
+133 EVVA

-147 PSVRAVP
+147 PTVRAVP

-165 VLGGAQVTE
+165 VSGGAQVTE

-181 WDRDRQAVV
+181 WDRERQAVV
-190 GLVAAVHRA
+190 GLVAAVHRDPGPTA
-199 PGAAAPGAAV
+199 PGAP
-209 PGAAAHGATARG
+209 
-221 VAAPGPAAP
+221 
-230 RPAAFGAAA
+230 
-239 PGVQPATM
+239 PATM

-274 QQLLTALERVLMGRA
+274 QQLLMALERVLKGRE

-309 AADLERLVGL
+309 AADLERLAGL
-319 AVGVRRGVPELL
+319 AVSVRRGIPELL
-331 DLVREYDPA
+331 DLVRDHVPYGG
-340 ALADPYDLHA
+340 DPYDPHA

-355 GAREERP
+355 AARD
-362 REDWERLRRAART
+362 DWERLRRAARA
-375 VRPGEYLT
+375 VRPGESLT
-383 TRQRRDLAGLL
+383 TRQRRDLSGLL

-403 TLLERV
+403 ALLECV

-415 LPAVAGLA
+415 LPAVTGLA
-423 DAVDALEGFGSTT
+423 DAMDALEGFSSTA
-436 GGGGGAPVPP
+436 GAPVPP
-446 LLQGVVRISIEER
+446 LLQGVVRISADER
-459 AAGEAYPAD
+459 AAGALYPAE

-475 RVAARSGVDEAAVS
+475 RVAARSGVDDAAVS
-489 QFRADVEAAAA
+489 QFRADLAAAEVSAACGRPAA
-500 PVRVPA
+500 PG
-506 PTAPAG
+506 APAG
-512 AAARASAAAPRVQV
+512 RINGAGEPAVAPRVQV
-526 ELLPTPTGRRFT
+526 ELLPTATGRRFT
-538 YQIWTFADRQA
+538 YQIWAWADRQS
-549 HRLALVRDAEA
+549 HRLALVRDEEA

-587 YFLPC
+587 YFLPA
-592 AWLHL
+592 AWLGL
-597 DVDAWESPDSD
+597 EVDSWESCDSD

-632 FAGWKQRTA
+632 YAGWKQRTA

-646 KRIVLDHRHTD
+646 KRLVLDQRHTD

-673 VIVCCAP
+673 VILCCEP
-680 DHHGA
+680 HHHGT

-700 HRADHGERIVQDL
+700 HRAEHGERIAHDL
-713 LALVDVA
+713 LALVEGT
-720 DHTEVPEVVR
+720 DHTQVPEAVR

-737 AEPESTAHHGRR
+737 AEPESASHHGRR

>member
-1 MSAGV
+1 MIAGA
-6 GPDAPLHLAFASVR
+6 GPDTPLQQSFASVR
-20 DGERPVGGG
+20 QGEQALGAG
-29 VLVAE
+29 VLVAD

-49 RGRYT
+49 RDRFA
-54 QDTPGRNDTV
+54 QDTPGPGDTV
-64 PLRLPHVAAG
+64 TLRLPHVAAG
-74 TDLAARVVREMW
+74 RDLTARVLREMW
-86 VPPRARAAGR
+86 VPPRATASGSA
-96 DPVEPGQVPYHG
+96 PVEPGRVPYHG

-114 LTAAPPEGAEP
+114 LTGAAPEGAEP
-125 APFLQHGY
+125 APFLQHSY
-133 AGETIA
+133 ANETIA

-147 PSVRAVP
+147 PTVRAVP

-181 WDRDRQAVV
+181 WDRERQAVV

-199 PGAAAPGAAV
+199 PEGAAPGS
-209 PGAAAHGATARG
+209 
-221 VAAPGPAAP
+221 
-230 RPAAFGAAA
+230 RPT
-239 PGVQPATM
+239 TM

-274 QQLLTALERVLMGRA
+274 QQLLTAMERVLKGRE

-309 AADLERLVGL
+309 AADLERLVGM
-319 AVGVRRGVPELL
+319 AVNVRRGIPELL
-331 DLVREYDPA
+331 DLVREHEPPV
-340 ALADPYDLHA
+340 ADPYDPHA
-350 RPGRY
+350 RPGLY
-355 GAREERP
+355 GA

-383 TRQRRDLAGLL
+383 TRQRRDLSGLL

-403 TLLERV
+403 DLLARV

-415 LPAVAGLA
+415 LPAVTGLA
-423 DAVDALEGFGSTT
+423 DAMDALEGFSSTT
-436 GGGGGAPVPP
+436 GAPVPP
-446 LLQGVVRISIEER
+446 LLQGVVRIGVEER
-459 AAGEAYPAD
+459 AAGAYPAE

-489 QFRADVEAAAA
+489 QFRADVTAAAA
-500 PVRVPA
+500 PARTPVLAR
-506 PTAPAG
+506 PAG
-512 AAARASAAAPRVQV
+512 GTPATAPRVQV
-526 ELLPTPTGRRFT
+526 ELLPTPAGRRFT
-538 YQIWTFADRQA
+538 YQIWTFADRQP

-587 YFLPC
+587 YFLPS
-592 AWLHL
+592 AWLGL
-597 DVDAWESPDSD
+597 DVDSWESPDSD

-632 FAGWKQRTA
+632 YAGWKQRTA

-646 KRIVLDHRHTD
+646 KRLVLDHRHTD

-680 DHHGA
+680 DHHGT

-700 HRADHGERIVQDL
+700 HRAEHGEHIAQDL
-713 LALVDVA
+713 LALVDGT
-720 DHTEVPEVVR
+720 DHAEVPEVVR

-737 AEPESTAHHGRR
+737 AEPESVTHHGRR
-749 LSLLYDAPD
+749 LSLLYDTPD

>member
-1 MSAGV
+1 MIAGA
-6 GPDAPLHLAFASVR
+6 GPDLPLQLSFASVR
-20 DGERPVGGG
+20 DGERAVGAG

-49 RGRYT
+49 RDRFT
-54 QDTPGRNDTV
+54 QHTPGPGDTV
-64 PLRLPHVAAG
+64 TLRLPHVAAA
-74 TDLAARVVREMW
+74 TDLSARVVREMW
-86 VPPRARAAGR
+86 VPPRARAFGN
-96 DPVEPGQVPYHG
+96 DPVRPGQLPYHG

-114 LTAAPPEGAEP
+114 LTDAPPPGAEP
-125 APFLQHGY
+125 APFLQHNY

-147 PSVRAVP
+147 PTVRAVP

-165 VLGGAQVTE
+165 VLGGAEVTE

-181 WDRDRQAVV
+181 WDRERQAVV

-199 PGAAAPGAAV
+199 PGTPAPGT
-209 PGAAAHGATARG
+209 P
-221 VAAPGPAAP
+221 
-230 RPAAFGAAA
+230 
-239 PGVQPATM
+239 PATM

-252 PAIEAELPTLPPSAV
+252 PAIEAELPALPPSAV

-274 QQLLTALERVLMGRA
+274 QQLLTALERVLKGRE
-289 AVLACEERLAARL
+289 AVLACEQRLAARL
-302 GRPSAGP
+302 GRPSAGQ

-319 AVGVRRGVPELL
+319 AVGVRRGIPELL
-331 DLVREYDPA
+331 DLVRDYEPSAPAGPYDP
-340 ALADPYDLHA
+340 HA
-350 RPGRY
+350 RTGPY
-355 GAREERP
+355 GA
-362 REDWERLRRAART
+362 REDWERLRRAAHT

-383 TRQRRDLAGLL
+383 THQRRDLSGLL

-403 TLLERV
+403 ALLERV

-423 DAVDALEGFGSTT
+423 DAMDALEGFSSTT
-436 GGGGGAPVPP
+436 GAPVPP
-446 LLQGVVRISIEER
+446 LLQGVVRISVEER
-459 AAGEAYPAD
+459 AAGEVYPAE

-475 RVAARSGVDEAAVS
+475 RVAARSGVDEAAIS
-489 QFRADVEAAAA
+489 QFRADVEAASAPPRGLAAA
-500 PVRVPA
+500 PPA
-506 PTAPAG
+506 PG
-512 AAARASAAAPRVQV
+512 ARPCAVAPRVQV

-538 YQIWTFADRQA
+538 YQIWTFADGQA

-587 YFLPC
+587 YFLPP
-592 AWLHL
+592 AWLGL
-597 DVDAWESPDSD
+597 DVDSWESPDSD

-632 FAGWKQRTA
+632 YAGWKQRTA

-646 KRIVLDHRHTD
+646 KRLVLDHRHTD

-673 VIVCCAP
+673 VIVCCEP
-680 DHHGA
+680 HHHGT

-700 HRADHGERIVQDL
+700 HRAEHGAHIAQDL
-713 LALVDVA
+713 LALVEGA

-737 AEPESTAHHGRR
+737 AEPESVTHHGRR

>member
-1 MSAGV
+1 M
-6 GPDAPLHLAFASVR
+6 GPDTPLQLSFASVR
-20 DGERPVGGG
+20 HGDQAVGAG

-49 RGRYT
+49 RERFT
-54 QDTPGRNDTV
+54 QDLPGRSETV
-64 PLRLPHVAAG
+64 TLRLPHVAAG
-74 TDLAARVVREMW
+74 TDLTARVVPEMW
-86 VPPRARAAGR
+86 VPPRARAAGN
-96 DPVEPGQVPYHG
+96 DPVRPGRLPYHG

-114 LTAAPPEGAEP
+114 LAAAPPQGAEP
-125 APFLQHGY
+125 APFLQHNY

-147 PSVRAVP
+147 PTLRAVP

-181 WDRDRQAVV
+181 WDRERQAVV

-199 PGAAAPGAAV
+199 PEPAGPGT
-209 PGAAAHGATARG
+209 P
-221 VAAPGPAAP
+221 
-230 RPAAFGAAA
+230 
-239 PGVQPATM
+239 PATM

-252 PAIEAELPTLPPSAV
+252 PAIEAELPALPPSAV

-274 QQLLTALERVLMGRA
+274 QQLLTALERVLKGRE
-289 AVLACEERLAARL
+289 AVLTCEQRLAARL

-319 AVGVRRGVPELL
+319 AVGVRRGIPELL
-331 DLVREYDPA
+331 DLVRDYEPPAHAAPYDP
-340 ALADPYDLHA
+340 HA
-350 RPGRY
+350 RPGHY
-355 GAREERP
+355 GA
-362 REDWERLRRAART
+362 REDWERLRRAAHT

-383 TRQRRDLAGLL
+383 TSQRRDLSGLL

-403 TLLERV
+403 ALLERV

-423 DAVDALEGFGSTT
+423 DTMDALEGFSSTT
-436 GGGGGAPVPP
+436 GAPVPP
-446 LLQGVVRISIEER
+446 LLQAVVRISVEER
-459 AAGEAYPAD
+459 AAGEVYPAE

-489 QFRADVEAAAA
+489 QFRADVEATRPPARTPEADPSAPGARSPAA
-500 PVRVPA
+500 P
-506 PTAPAG
+506 
-512 AAARASAAAPRVQV
+512 PRVQV
-526 ELLPTPTGRRFT
+526 ELLPTATGRRFT
-538 YQIWTFADRQA
+538 YQIWTFADGQA

-587 YFLPC
+587 YFLPS
-592 AWLHL
+592 AWLGL
-597 DVDAWESPDSD
+597 DVDSWESPDSD

-632 FAGWKQRTA
+632 YAGWKQRTA

-646 KRIVLDHRHTD
+646 KRLVLDHRHTD

-673 VIVCCAP
+673 VIVCCEP
-680 DHHGA
+680 HHHGT

-700 HRADHGERIVQDL
+700 HRAEHGEHIAQDL
-713 LALVDVA
+713 LALVDGT
-720 DHTEVPEVVR
+720 DHAQVPEAVR
-730 LERAKAM
+730 LERAKAV
-737 AEPESTAHHGRR
+737 AEPESAAHHGRR

>member
-1 MSAGV
+1 MIAGA
-6 GPDAPLHLAFASVR
+6 GPDTPLQQSFASVR
-20 DGERPVGGG
+20 HGEQALGAG
-29 VLVAE
+29 VLVAD

-49 RGRYT
+49 RDRFA
-54 QDTPGRNDTV
+54 QDTPGPGDTV
-64 PLRLPHVAAG
+64 TLRLPHVAAG
-74 TDLAARVVREMW
+74 RDLTARVLRELW
-86 VPPRARAAGR
+86 VPPRATAAGSA
-96 DPVEPGQVPYHG
+96 PVEPGRVPYHG

-114 LTAAPPEGAEP
+114 LTGAAPEGAEP
-125 APFLQHGY
+125 APFLQHSY
-133 AGETIA
+133 ANETIA

-147 PSVRAVP
+147 PTVRAVP

-181 WDRDRQAVV
+181 WDRERQAVV

-199 PGAAAPGAAV
+199 PEGAAPGS
-209 PGAAAHGATARG
+209 
-221 VAAPGPAAP
+221 
-230 RPAAFGAAA
+230 RPT
-239 PGVQPATM
+239 TM

-274 QQLLTALERVLMGRA
+274 QQLLTALERVLKGRE

-309 AADLERLVGL
+309 AADLERLVGM
-319 AVGVRRGVPELL
+319 AVNVRRGIPELL
-331 DLVREYDPA
+331 DLVREHEPPV
-340 ALADPYDLHA
+340 ADPYDPHA
-350 RPGRY
+350 RPGLY
-355 GAREERP
+355 GA

-383 TRQRRDLAGLL
+383 TRQRRDLSGLL

-403 TLLERV
+403 DLLARV

-415 LPAVAGLA
+415 LPAVTGLA
-423 DAVDALEGFGSTT
+423 DAMDALEGFSSTT
-436 GGGGGAPVPP
+436 GAPVPP
-446 LLQGVVRISIEER
+446 LLQGVVRIGVEAR
-459 AAGEAYPAD
+459 AAGAYPAE

-489 QFRADVEAAAA
+489 QFRADVTAAAA
-500 PVRVPA
+500 PVRTPA
-506 PTAPAG
+506 LARPAG
-512 AAARASAAAPRVQV
+512 GTPATAPRVQV
-526 ELLPTPTGRRFT
+526 ELLPTPAGRRFT
-538 YQIWTFADRQA
+538 YQIWTFADRQQ

-587 YFLPC
+587 YFLPS
-592 AWLHL
+592 AWLGL
-597 DVDAWESPDSD
+597 DVDSWESPDSD

-632 FAGWKQRTA
+632 YAGWKQRTA

-646 KRIVLDHRHTD
+646 KRLVLDHRHTD

-680 DHHGA
+680 DHHGT

-700 HRADHGERIVQDL
+700 HRAEHGEHIAQDL
-713 LALVDVA
+713 LALVDGT
-720 DHTEVPEVVR
+720 DHAEVPEVVR

-737 AEPESTAHHGRR
+737 AEPESATHHGRR

>member
-1 MSAGV
+1 MIEGA
-6 GPDAPLHLAFASVR
+6 GPDTPLQLSFVSVR
-20 DGERPVGGG
+20 HGGQAVGAG

-49 RGRYT
+49 RGRFT
-54 QDTPGRNDTV
+54 QDTPGHDDTV
-64 PLRLPHVAAG
+64 TLRLPHVAAG
-74 TDLAARVVREMW
+74 RDLTARVVREMW
-86 VPPRARAAGR
+86 VPPRAKATGR
-96 DPVEPGQVPYHG
+96 DPVEPGRVPYHG

-114 LTAAPPEGAEP
+114 LTAAPPDGAEP
-125 APFLQHGY
+125 APFLQHSY
-133 AGETIA
+133 ANETIA

-147 PSVRAVP
+147 PTVRAVP

-181 WDRDRQAVV
+181 WDRERQAVV

-199 PGAAAPGAAV
+199 PEPAAPGD
-209 PGAAAHGATARG
+209 
-221 VAAPGPAAP
+221 
-230 RPAAFGAAA
+230 RPT
-239 PGVQPATM
+239 TM

-252 PAIEAELPTLPPSAV
+252 PAVEAELPDLPPSAV

-274 QQLLTALERVLMGRA
+274 QQLLTALERVLKGRE
-289 AVLACEERLAARL
+289 AVLACEQRLAARL

-319 AVGVRRGVPELL
+319 AVGVRRGIPELL
-331 DLVREYDPA
+331 DLVRDYEPPV
-340 ALADPYDLHA
+340 LADPYDPHA
-350 RPGRY
+350 RPGLY
-355 GAREERP
+355 GA

-383 TRQRRDLAGLL
+383 TRQRRDLSGLL

-415 LPAVAGLA
+415 LPAVTGLA
-423 DAVDALEGFGSTT
+423 DAMDALEGFSSTT
-436 GGGGGAPVPP
+436 GAPVPP
-446 LLQGVVRISIEER
+446 LLQGVVRISVEER
-459 AAGEAYPAD
+459 AAGAYPAE

-489 QFRADVEAAAA
+489 QFRADVEAAAT
-500 PVRVPA
+500 PVRA
-506 PTAPAG
+506 PGRPGGGPEAPAT
-512 AAARASAAAPRVQV
+512 APRVQV

-538 YQIWTFADRQA
+538 YQIWTFADRQS

-587 YFLPC
+587 YFLPS
-592 AWLHL
+592 AWLGL
-597 DVDAWESPDSD
+597 DVDSWESPDSD

-632 FAGWKQRTA
+632 YAGWKQRTA

-646 KRIVLDHRHTD
+646 KRLVLDHRHTD

-673 VIVCCAP
+673 VIVCCEP
-680 DHHGA
+680 HHHGT

-700 HRADHGERIVQDL
+700 HRAEHGERIAQDL
-713 LALVDVA
+713 LALVDGT
-720 DHTEVPEVVR
+720 DHSEVPEVVR

-737 AEPESTAHHGRR
+737 AEPESDTHHGRR

>member
-1 MSAGV
+1 MIPGA
-6 GPDAPLHLAFASVR
+6 GPDTPLQLSFASVR
-20 DGERPVGGG
+20 DGERAVGAG

-34 RLVLTCAHVVNSALG
+34 RLILTCAHVVNSALG
-49 RGRYT
+49 RARFA
-54 QDTPGRNDTV
+54 QDTPGPGATLTV
-64 PLRLPHVAAG
+64 RLPHVAAG
-74 TDLAARVVREMW
+74 VDLTARVVRDMW
-86 VPPRARAAGR
+86 TPPRATAAG
-96 DPVEPGQVPYHG
+96 PGPAEPGRVPYHG

-114 LTAAPPEGAEP
+114 LTDAPPPGAEP
-125 APFLQHGY
+125 APFLQHNY

-147 PSVRAVP
+147 PTVRAVP

-165 VLGGAQVTE
+165 VLGGTQVTE

-181 WDRDRQAVV
+181 WDRERQAVV
-190 GLVAAVHRA
+190 GLVVAVHRA
-199 PGAAAPGAAV
+199 PEGAGD
-209 PGAAAHGATARG
+209 R
-221 VAAPGPAAP
+221 
-230 RPAAFGAAA
+230 
-239 PGVQPATM
+239 PATM

-274 QQLLTALERVLMGRA
+274 QQLLTALERVLKGRE
-289 AVLACEERLAARL
+289 AVPDCERRLAARL
-302 GRPSAGP
+302 GRTSAGP

-319 AVGVRRGVPELL
+319 AVSVRRGLPELL
-331 DLVREYDPA
+331 DVVRDLEP
-340 ALADPYDLHA
+340 LAPLDPYDPHH
-350 RPGRY
+350 RPGPY
-355 GAREERP
+355 GA

-403 TLLERV
+403 ALLARV

-415 LPAVAGLA
+415 LPAVTGLA
-423 DAVDALEGFGSTT
+423 DAVEALEGFGSIA
-436 GGGGGAPVPP
+436 GAPVPP
-446 LLQGVVRISIEER
+446 LLQGVVRISVEER
-459 AAGEAYPAD
+459 AAGPYPAD

-475 RVAARSGVDEAAVS
+475 RVAARSGVDEAAIS
-489 QFRADVEAAAA
+489 QFRADVTAAAA
-500 PVRVPA
+500 PALVAAPGPA
-506 PTAPAG
+506 AT
-512 AAARASAAAPRVQV
+512 AARGPARAPRVQV
-526 ELLPTPTGRRFT
+526 ELLPAPTGRRFT
-538 YQIWTFADRQA
+538 YQIWTVADGRP
-549 HRLALVRDAEA
+549 HRLALVRDTET

-592 AWLHL
+592 AWLGL

-632 FAGWKQRTA
+632 YAGWKQRTA

-646 KRIVLDHRHTD
+646 KRLVLDHRHTD

-673 VIVCCAP
+673 VIVCCP
-680 DHHGA
+680 PHHHGT

-700 HRADHGERIVQDL
+700 HRADHGEHLAQDL
-713 LALVDVA
+713 LALVDGA

-737 AEPESTAHHGRR
+737 AEPESSTHPGRK

>member
-1 MSAGV
+1 MSAGA
-6 GPDAPLHLAFASVR
+6 GPDTPLQQSFASLR
-20 DGERPVGGG
+20 YGDRAVGAG

-49 RGRYT
+49 RDRFA
-54 QDTPGRNDTV
+54 QDTPGAGDPVT
-64 PLRLPHVAAG
+64 LRLPHVAAG
-74 TDLAARVVREMW
+74 RDLTGRVVREMW
-86 VPPRARAAGR
+86 VPPRATAATSA
-96 DPVEPGQVPYHG
+96 PVRPGQVPYHG

-114 LTAAPPEGAEP
+114 LAEAPPAGAEP
-125 APFLQHGY
+125 APFLQHSY
-133 AGETIA
+133 ANETIA
-139 LWASGNPL
+139 LWASGHPL
-147 PSVRAVP
+147 PTVRAVP

-165 VLGGAQVTE
+165 VLGGAEVTE

-181 WDRDRQAVV
+181 WDRARQAVV

-199 PGAAAPGAAV
+199 PEPAAPGAL
-209 PGAAAHGATARG
+209 PT
-221 VAAPGPAAP
+221 
-230 RPAAFGAAA
+230 
-239 PGVQPATM
+239 TM

-252 PAIEAELPTLPPSAV
+252 PAIEAELPALPPSAV

-274 QQLLTALERVLMGRA
+274 QQLLTALERVLQGRE

-319 AVGVRRGVPELL
+319 AVGVRRGIPELL
-331 DLVREYDPA
+331 DLVRDYEPPPA
-340 ALADPYDLHA
+340 GPYEPHPW
-350 RPGRY
+350 PGHH
-355 GAREERP
+355 GA

-383 TRQRRDLAGLL
+383 TRQRRDLSGLL

-423 DAVDALEGFGSTT
+423 DAMDALEGFSSLT
-436 GGGGGAPVPP
+436 GAPVPP
-446 LLQGVVRISIEER
+446 LLQGVVRVSVEES
-459 AAGEAYPAD
+459 AAGTYPSE

-475 RVAARSGVDEAAVS
+475 RVGARSGVDEAAVS
-489 QFRADVEAAAA
+489 QFRADVVAAAA
-500 PVRVPA
+500 PVRTPA
-506 PTAPAG
+506 APGLPGTGTAAV
-512 AAARASAAAPRVQV
+512 APRVQV
-526 ELLPTPTGRRFT
+526 ELLPTATGRRFT
-538 YQIWTFADRQA
+538 YQIWTLADRRT

-587 YFLPC
+587 YFLPA
-592 AWLHL
+592 AWLGL
-597 DVDAWESPDSD
+597 DVDSWESPDGD
-608 EDGPFAPGI
+608 EDGPFVPGI

-632 FAGWKQRTA
+632 YAGWKQRTA

-646 KRIVLDHRHTD
+646 KRLVLDERHTD
-657 RKVAR
+657 RMVAR

-673 VIVCCAP
+673 VIVCCPP
-680 DHHGA
+680 DHHGT

-700 HRADHGERIVQDL
+700 HRAEHGAQLAQDL
-713 LALVDVA
+713 LALVDGA

-737 AEPESTAHHGRR
+737 AEPESTTHHGRR

>member
-1 MSAGV
+1 MIAGA
-6 GPDAPLHLAFASVR
+6 GPDTPLQQSFASVR
-20 DGERPVGGG
+20 HGEQALGAG
-29 VLVAE
+29 VLVAD

-49 RGRYT
+49 RDRFA
-54 QDTPGRNDTV
+54 QDTPGPGDTV
-64 PLRLPHVAAG
+64 TLRLPHVAAG
-74 TDLAARVVREMW
+74 RDLTARVLRELW
-86 VPPRARAAGR
+86 VPPRATAAGSA
-96 DPVEPGQVPYHG
+96 PVEPGRVPYHG

-114 LTAAPPEGAEP
+114 LTGAAPEGAEP
-125 APFLQHGY
+125 APFLQHSY
-133 AGETIA
+133 ANETIA

-147 PSVRAVP
+147 PTVRAVP

-181 WDRDRQAVV
+181 WDRERQAVV

-199 PGAAAPGAAV
+199 PEGAAPGS
-209 PGAAAHGATARG
+209 
-221 VAAPGPAAP
+221 
-230 RPAAFGAAA
+230 RPT
-239 PGVQPATM
+239 TM

-274 QQLLTALERVLMGRA
+274 QQLLTALERVLKGRE

-309 AADLERLVGL
+309 AADLERLVGM
-319 AVGVRRGVPELL
+319 AVNVRRGIPELL
-331 DLVREYDPA
+331 DLVREHEPPV
-340 ALADPYDLHA
+340 ADPYDPHA
-350 RPGRY
+350 RPGLY
-355 GAREERP
+355 GA

-383 TRQRRDLAGLL
+383 TRQRRDLSGLL

-403 TLLERV
+403 DLLARV

-415 LPAVAGLA
+415 LPAVTGLA
-423 DAVDALEGFGSTT
+423 DAMDALEGFSSTT
-436 GGGGGAPVPP
+436 GAPVPP
-446 LLQGVVRISIEER
+446 LLQGVVRIGVEER
-459 AAGEAYPAD
+459 AAGAYPAE

-489 QFRADVEAAAA
+489 QFRADVTAAAA
-500 PVRVPA
+500 PVRTPA
-506 PTAPAG
+506 LARPAG
-512 AAARASAAAPRVQV
+512 GTPATAPRVQV
-526 ELLPTPTGRRFT
+526 ELLPTPAGRRFT
-538 YQIWTFADRQA
+538 YQIWTFADRQQ
-549 HRLALVRDAEA
+549 HRLTLVRDAEA

-587 YFLPC
+587 YFLPS
-592 AWLHL
+592 AWLGL
-597 DVDAWESPDSD
+597 DVDSWESPDSD

-632 FAGWKQRTA
+632 YAGWKQRTA

-646 KRIVLDHRHTD
+646 KRLVLDHRHTD

-680 DHHGA
+680 DHHGT

-700 HRADHGERIVQDL
+700 HRAEHGEHIAQDL
-713 LALVDVA
+713 LALVDGT
-720 DHTEVPEVVR
+720 DHAEVPEVVR

-737 AEPESTAHHGRR
+737 AEPESVTHHGRR

>member
-1 MSAGV
+1 MIAGA
-6 GPDAPLHLAFASVR
+6 GPDIPLQLSFASVR
-20 DGERPVGGG
+20 HGERAVGAG

-49 RGRYT
+49 RERFA
-54 QDTPGRNDTV
+54 QDAPGQGDTV
-64 PLRLPHVAAG
+64 TLRLPHVAAG
-74 TDLAARVVREMW
+74 TDLTARVVREMW
-86 VPPRARAAGR
+86 VPPRAKAAGN
-96 DPVEPGQVPYHG
+96 DPVRPGRFPYHG

-114 LTAAPPEGAEP
+114 LTAAPPQGAEP
-125 APFLQHGY
+125 APFLQHNY

-147 PSVRAVP
+147 PTVRAVP

-181 WDRDRQAVV
+181 WDRERQAVV

-199 PGAAAPGAAV
+199 PETSAPGA
-209 PGAAAHGATARG
+209 
-221 VAAPGPAAP
+221 
-230 RPAAFGAAA
+230 
-239 PGVQPATM
+239 QPTTM

-274 QQLLTALERVLMGRA
+274 QQLLTALERVLKGRE
-289 AVLACEERLAARL
+289 AVLACEQRLAARL

-319 AVGVRRGVPELL
+319 AVGVRRGIPELL
-331 DLVREYDPA
+331 DLVRDYEPPALAGPYDP
-340 ALADPYDLHA
+340 LA
-350 RPGRY
+350 RPAPY
-355 GAREERP
+355 GA
-362 REDWERLRRAART
+362 REDWERLRRAAHA

-383 TRQRRDLAGLL
+383 TRQRRDLSGLL

-403 TLLERV
+403 ALLERV

-415 LPAVAGLA
+415 LPAVTGLA
-423 DAVDALEGFGSTT
+423 DAMDALEGFSSTT
-436 GGGGGAPVPP
+436 GAPVPP
-446 LLQGVVRISIEER
+446 LLQGVVRISVEER
-459 AAGEAYPAD
+459 AAGEVYPAE

-489 QFRADVEAAAA
+489 QFRADVEAASA
-500 PVRVPA
+500 PVR
-506 PTAPAG
+506 TS
-512 AAARASAAAPRVQV
+512 AAAPSAPGGRPSAIAPRVQV

-538 YQIWTFADRQA
+538 YQIWTFADGQA

-587 YFLPC
+587 YFLPP
-592 AWLHL
+592 AWLGL
-597 DVDAWESPDSD
+597 DVDSWESPDSD

-632 FAGWKQRTA
+632 YAGWKQRTA

-646 KRIVLDHRHTD
+646 KRLVLDHRHTD

-667 HRDAGT
+667 HRDAAT
-673 VIVCCAP
+673 VIVCCEP
-680 DHHGA
+680 HHHGT

-700 HRADHGERIVQDL
+700 HRAEHGEHIAQDL
-713 LALVDVA
+713 LALVDGT
-720 DHTEVPEVVR
+720 DHTDVPEVVR

-737 AEPESTAHHGRR
+737 AEPETATHHGRR

>member
-1 MSAGV
+1 MIPGA
-6 GPDAPLHLAFASVR
+6 GPDTPLQLSFVSVR
-20 DGERPVGGG
+20 HGAGAVGAG

-49 RGRYT
+49 RDRFT
-54 QDTPGRNDTV
+54 QDTPGHGDTV
-64 PLRLPHVAAG
+64 TLRLPHVAAAR
-74 TDLAARVVREMW
+74 DLSARVVREMW

-96 DPVEPGQVPYHG
+96 DPVEPGRVPYHG

-114 LTAAPPEGAEP
+114 LTDAPPESAEP
-125 APFLQHGY
+125 APFLQHNY
-133 AGETIA
+133 AGEVIA

-147 PSVRAVP
+147 PTLRAVP

-181 WDRDRQAVV
+181 WDRERQAVV
-190 GLVAAVHRA
+190 GLVAAVHR
-199 PGAAAPGAAV
+199 PPETAAPGS
-209 PGAAAHGATARG
+209 
-221 VAAPGPAAP
+221 
-230 RPAAFGAAA
+230 
-239 PGVQPATM
+239 QPPTM

-252 PAIEAELPTLPPSAV
+252 PAIEAELPALPPSAV

-274 QQLLTALERVLMGRA
+274 QQLLTALERVLRGRE

-309 AADLERLVGL
+309 AADLDRLVGL
-319 AVGVRRGVPELL
+319 AASVRRGLPELL
-331 DLVREYDPA
+331 DLVRDYEPPA
-340 ALADPYDLHA
+340 AAAPYDLHP
-350 RPGRY
+350 RPSPY
-355 GAREERP
+355 GTRD
-362 REDWERLRRAART
+362 DWERLRRAART

-383 TRQRRDLAGLL
+383 TRQRRDLSGLL

-415 LPAVAGLA
+415 LPAVTGLA
-423 DAVDALEGFGSTT
+423 DAMDALEGFGAAT
-436 GGGGGAPVPP
+436 GAPVPP
-446 LLQGVVRISIEER
+446 LLQGVVRISVEER
-459 AAGEAYPAD
+459 AAGPYPAE

-500 PVRVPA
+500 PVRTAAPGRPA
-506 PTAPAG
+506 AAPA
-512 AAARASAAAPRVQV
+512 ARAPRVQV

-538 YQIWTFADRQA
+538 YQIWTFADGQS
-549 HRLALVRDAEA
+549 HRLALVRDTEA

-587 YFLPC
+587 YFLPS
-592 AWLHL
+592 AWLGL
-597 DVDAWESPDSD
+597 DVDSWESPDSD

-617 TRRVVVRTTERSRES
+617 TRRVVVRTAERSRES
-632 FAGWKQRTA
+632 YAGWKQRTA

-646 KRIVLDHRHTD
+646 KRLVLDDRHTD

-680 DHHGA
+680 NHHGT

-700 HRADHGERIVQDL
+700 HRAEHGEHIAQDL
-713 LALVDVA
+713 LALVEGT

-737 AEPESTAHHGRR
+737 AEPESAGHHGRR

>member
-1 MSAGV
+1 MIAGA
-6 GPDAPLHLAFASVR
+6 GPDTPLQQSFASVR
-20 DGERPVGGG
+20 HGEQALGAG
-29 VLVAE
+29 VLVAD

-49 RGRYT
+49 RDRFA
-54 QDTPGRNDTV
+54 QDTPGPGDTV
-64 PLRLPHVAAG
+64 TLRLPHVAAG
-74 TDLAARVVREMW
+74 RDLTARVLRELW
-86 VPPRARAAGR
+86 VPPRATAAGSA
-96 DPVEPGQVPYHG
+96 PVEPGRVPYHG

-114 LTAAPPEGAEP
+114 LTGAAPEGAEP
-125 APFLQHGY
+125 APFLQHSY
-133 AGETIA
+133 ANETIA

-147 PSVRAVP
+147 PTVRAVP

-181 WDRDRQAVV
+181 WDRERQAVV

-199 PGAAAPGAAV
+199 PEGAAPGS
-209 PGAAAHGATARG
+209 
-221 VAAPGPAAP
+221 
-230 RPAAFGAAA
+230 RPT
-239 PGVQPATM
+239 TM

-274 QQLLTALERVLMGRA
+274 QQLLTALERVLKGRE

-309 AADLERLVGL
+309 AADLERLVGM
-319 AVGVRRGVPELL
+319 AVNVRRGIPELL
-331 DLVREYDPA
+331 DLVREHEPPV
-340 ALADPYDLHA
+340 ADPYDPHA
-350 RPGRY
+350 RPGLY
-355 GAREERP
+355 GA

-383 TRQRRDLAGLL
+383 TRQRRDLSGLL

-403 TLLERV
+403 DLLARV

-415 LPAVAGLA
+415 LPAVTGLA
-423 DAVDALEGFGSTT
+423 DAMDALEGFSSTT
-436 GGGGGAPVPP
+436 GAPVPP
-446 LLQGVVRISIEER
+446 LLQGVVRIGVEER
-459 AAGEAYPAD
+459 AAGAYPAE

-489 QFRADVEAAAA
+489 QFRADVTAAAA
-500 PVRVPA
+500 PVRTPA
-506 PTAPAG
+506 LARPAG
-512 AAARASAAAPRVQV
+512 GTPATAPRVQV
-526 ELLPTPTGRRFT
+526 ELLPTPAGRRFT
-538 YQIWTFADRQA
+538 YQIWTFADRQQ

-587 YFLPC
+587 YFLPS
-592 AWLHL
+592 AWLGL
-597 DVDAWESPDSD
+597 DVDSWESPDSD

-632 FAGWKQRTA
+632 YAGWKQRTA

-646 KRIVLDHRHTD
+646 KRLVLDHRHTD

-680 DHHGA
+680 DHHGT

-700 HRADHGERIVQDL
+700 HRAEHGEHIAQDL
-713 LALVDVA
+713 LALVDGA
-720 DHTEVPEVVR
+720 DHAEVPEVVR

-737 AEPESTAHHGRR
+737 AEPESVTHHGRR

>member
-1 MSAGV
+1 MIAGA
-6 GPDAPLHLAFASVR
+6 GPDTPLQQSFASVR
-20 DGERPVGGG
+20 HGDHAIGAG

-49 RGRYT
+49 RDRFA
-54 QDTPGRNDTV
+54 QDPPGPADTV
-64 PLRLPHVAAG
+64 TLRLPHVAAG
-74 TDLAARVVREMW
+74 RDLTARVLREMW
-86 VPPRARAAGR
+86 VPPRATAAGGA
-96 DPVEPGQVPYHG
+96 PVEPGRVPYHG

-114 LTAAPPEGAEP
+114 LTGAAPEGAEP
-125 APFLQHGY
+125 APFLQHNY
-133 AGETIA
+133 ANETIA

-147 PSVRAVP
+147 PTVRAVP

-181 WDRDRQAVV
+181 WDRERQAVV
-190 GLVAAVHRA
+190 GLVVAVHRA
-199 PGAAAPGAAV
+199 PEGAAPGA
-209 PGAAAHGATARG
+209 
-221 VAAPGPAAP
+221 
-230 RPAAFGAAA
+230 RPT
-239 PGVQPATM
+239 TM

-252 PAIEAELPTLPPSAV
+252 PAVEAELPSLPPSAV

-274 QQLLTALERVLMGRA
+274 QQLLTALERVLKGRE

-319 AVGVRRGVPELL
+319 AVSVRRGIPELL
-331 DLVREYDPA
+331 DLVRDHEPPV
-340 ALADPYDLHA
+340 ADPYDPHA
-350 RPGRY
+350 RPGLY
-355 GAREERP
+355 GA

-375 VRPGEYLT
+375 VRPAEYLT
-383 TRQRRDLAGLL
+383 TRQRRDLSGLL
-394 AHCTRTDPR
+394 AHCTRTEPR
-403 TLLERV
+403 SLLERV

-415 LPAVAGLA
+415 LPAVTGLA
-423 DAVDALEGFGSTT
+423 DAMDALEGFSSTT
-436 GGGGGAPVPP
+436 GAPVPP
-446 LLQGVVRISIEER
+446 LLQGVVRISVDER
-459 AAGEAYPAD
+459 AAGAYPAE

-475 RVAARSGVDEAAVS
+475 RVAARSGVDEAAVC
-489 QFRADVEAAAA
+489 QFRADVTAAAA
-500 PVRVPA
+500 PVRTPVPVR
-506 PTAPAG
+506 PATG
-512 AAARASAAAPRVQV
+512 TPAALAPRVQV
-526 ELLPTPTGRRFT
+526 ELLPTATGRRFT
-538 YQIWTFADRQA
+538 YQIWTFADRQP

-587 YFLPC
+587 YFLPS
-592 AWLHL
+592 AWLGL
-597 DVDAWESPDSD
+597 DVDSWESPDSD

-632 FAGWKQRTA
+632 YAGWKQRTA

-646 KRIVLDHRHTD
+646 KRLVLDHRHTD

-673 VIVCCAP
+673 VIVCCEP
-680 DHHGA
+680 HHHGT

-700 HRADHGERIVQDL
+700 HRAEHGEHIAQDL
-713 LALVDVA
+713 LALVDGT
-720 DHTEVPEVVR
+720 DHAEVPEVVR
-730 LERAKAM
+730 LERARAM
-737 AEPESTAHHGRR
+737 AEPERDTHHGRR